1 MGTIILGDCMQD
13 RGMKKWRPFNAVVP
27 GYELK
32 KKETIIPLP
41 DLLEDELI
49 EFEEALKA
57 SLYTHTLIK
66 ITFIEDNTIK
76 EITDYVIKLDPI
88 RKDVILKKQKI
99 NFRQIVKIQY

>member
-1 MGTIILGDCMQD
+1 MQD

-27 GYELK
+27 GHELK